1 MNTWCNKYIK
11 IPFKDCGRDENG
23 CDCWGLARLIYRD
36 ELGIELPTL
45 TGYSDTHDRR
55 VIADLYEGEHP
66 RWVEVPLGQEK
77 EFDIIIFRTMG
88 LPTHVGVAIGDGF
101 MIHCERSIG
110 TCISNYRK
118 EMLWKKRIVGVYR
131 HASSKIATSV

>member
-1 MNTWCNKYIK
+1 MNNWSNEYIK

-36 ELGIELPTL
+36 KLGINLPSL
-45 TGYSDTHDRR
+45 TGYSDTHDRK
-55 VIADLYEGEHP
+55 VIADLYEGEHIT
-66 RWVEVPLGQEK
+66 WEEVPLGEEK

-88 LPTHVGVAIGDGF
+88 LPTHVGVAIGNGF

-118 EMLWKKRIVGVYR
+118 ELLWKKRIVGVYR
-131 HASSKIATSV
+131 YASSKVATTV